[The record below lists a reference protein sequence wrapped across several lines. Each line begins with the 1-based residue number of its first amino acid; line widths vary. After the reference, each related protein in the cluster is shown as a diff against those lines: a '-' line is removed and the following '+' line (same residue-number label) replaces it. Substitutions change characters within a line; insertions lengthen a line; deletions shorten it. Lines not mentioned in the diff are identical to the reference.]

1 MGRTMKTFS
10 LARYF
15 RRRRA
20 YWTIFQEL
28 SRYSN
33 QELHDI
39 GIDAADIPAIARRA
53 AEEQQ

>member
-1 MGRTMKTFS
+1 MKMLS

-15 RRRRA
+15 RRRLR
-20 YWTIFQEL
+20 YWTIFEEL

-39 GIDAADIPAIARRA
+39 GIDAADIPEIARRA
-53 AEEQQ
+53 SEEQQ

>member
-1 MGRTMKTFS
+1 MKTFS